1 MLIQND
7 DHISTQDL
15 NMIVHYIE
23 ITAEES
29 SKVLEGLSDCCKALR
44 KIRNCVMKRDWVTL
58 QQIAHDEN
66 TKLSLSL
73 VPESEVEVKYALK
86 ESYNSNV
93 VENLELALKTPSE
106 ADPNQYTLEI
116 KIDFAKQQ
124 EITGAVLTI
133 LFLFFLFPFS
143 IVIACFPP
151 RSIYEVPLDCGR
163 TGAAAKEV
171 FGSQGL
177 CQCGFRT
184 SLVRDQL
191 APSARVCKD

>member
-1 MLIQND
+1 
-7 DHISTQDL
+7 
-15 NMIVHYIE
+15 MIVHYIE

-73 VPESEVEVKYALK
+73 VPQSEVEVKYALK

-116 KIDFAKQQ
+116 KIDFAKQE
-124 EITGAVLTI
+124 EITGSDYSVSVLTI
-133 LFLFFLFPFS
+133 S
-143 IVIACFPP
+143 ILNCNCLLPSQIYL
-151 RSIYEVPLDCGR
+151 RS
-163 TGAAAKEV
+163 
-171 FGSQGL
+171 
-177 CQCGFRT
+177 T
-184 SLVRDQL
+184 S
-191 APSARVCKD
+191 